1 MAAVGTSKLSAL
13 QAFEKWRAEHF
24 QTALNI
30 RYHLEGFVPS
40 QSGGLPAAGGP
51 VPTAGSGREGEET
64 LGHLVEEARAQIWTL
79 FAMKKAVI
87 YSESVLLILSLEHLL
102 PSERMYAWLGTLRAS
117 DACQGLLSKMEE
129 TLAAPQTRKLMA
141 LKVEL
146 LALLCSQQFTKL
158 YWILPLLL
166 LLS

>member
-1 MAAVGTSKLSAL
+1 M

-30 RYHLEGFVPS
+30 RYHLDGVVLPQQEGSPGGAPAPE
-40 QSGGLPAAGGP
+40 SGPA
-51 VPTAGSGREGEET
+51 GEET

-117 DACQGLLSKMEE
+117 DACQGLLAKIGQ
-129 TLAAPQTRKLMA
+129 TLAASQIGMLKT
-141 LKVEL
+141 LKVR
-146 LALLCSQQFTKL
+146 
-158 YWILPLLL
+158 
-166 LLS
+166 